1 MNKVFLFDTTLRD
14 GTQAEGISL
23 GVEDKINIAKA
34 MKKLGV
40 HYVEGGWPGSNPKD
54 AVFFKR
60 MQKINLSP
68 SKLVAFGSTRRKNIK
83 ASADINLIQ
92 LIKAKPDVFCIFGK
106 TSLLHVKDALG
117 TTRDE
122 NLKMIE
128 DSVKYLKKTGKEVI
142 YDAEHFF
149 DGYKENKE
157 YALST
162 LGTASEGGADWL
174 CLCDTNGG
182 SMPSE
187 VAEIV
192 SSVRARFLGM
202 RIGMHAHNDCDLA
215 VANSLAAVE
224 AGAEMVQ
231 GTLNGWGER
240 CGNANLASVMA
251 NLILKKRACVANIGA
266 KDIRKLTKVSHYIDE
281 VANLIPKKEQPFVGQ
296 SAFAH
301 KGGVHVSAVMK
312 NAATYEHLPPESVG
326 NERRILISDLSGA
339 ANLKARGKQLGINLE
354 NKENL
359 NAVLK
364 EIKLREAA
372 GFQYEAATASLKLL
386 VKKIEG
392 KSPSFFDVKSR
403 RVILEYGPSG
413 KKCEASVKLMVQG
426 KRVYEVA
433 EGDGPVN
440 ALDNC
445 LRKALLPF
453 FPHVRDIA
461 LTDFKV
467 RVLNPTEATAAA
479 VRVFIESTDGAEIWT
494 TTGVSEDV
502 IEASWQALVE
512 SIVYKLLKR

>member
-1 MNKVFLFDTTLRD
+1 MTKVILFDTTLRD

-23 GVEDKINIAKA
+23 GIEDKINIAKA
-34 MKKLGV
+34 LKKLGI
-40 HYVEGGWPGSNPKD
+40 HYIEGGWPGSNPKD
-54 AVFFKR
+54 AGFFKS
-60 MQKINLSP
+60 MQKIALSP
-68 SKLVAFGSTRRKNIK
+68 SKLVAFGSTRRKNIP
-83 ASADINLIQ
+83 ASSDKNLIQ
-92 LIKAKPDVFCIFGK
+92 LVKAKPDAFCIFGK
-106 TSLLHVKDALG
+106 TSLLHVKEALG
-117 TTRDE
+117 TTPDE
-122 NLKMIE
+122 NINMIK

-149 DGYKENKE
+149 DGYKENRE

-162 LGTASEGGADWL
+162 LGAADAAGADWL

-182 SMPSE
+182 SMPC
-187 VAEIV
+187 EITDIMKA
-192 SSVRARFLGM
+192 VRTRFPKSKFG
-202 RIGMHAHNDCDLA
+202 IHAHNDCDLA
-215 VANSLAAVE
+215 VANSLMAVE

-231 GTLNGWGER
+231 GTINGWGER

-251 NLILKKRACVANIGA
+251 NLVLKKGAGVKNITA
-266 KDIRKLTKVSHYIDE
+266 KEIRKLTKVSRYIDE
-281 VANLIPKKEQPFVGQ
+281 VANLIPKKEQPFVGR

-312 NAATYEHLPPESVG
+312 NAATYEHLRPESVG
-326 NERRILISDLSGA
+326 NERRILISDLSGQ
-339 ANLKARGKQLGINLE
+339 ANLKAQGKQLDINLE
-354 NKENL
+354 DKENL

-372 GFQYEAATASLKLL
+372 GYQYEAASASLKLL
-386 VKKIEG
+386 VQKIEG
-392 KSPSFFDVKSR
+392 RAPSFFDVKSC
-403 RVILEYGPSG
+403 RVILEYGLDR
-413 KKCEASVKLMVQG
+413 KKCEASVKLMVKG
-426 KRVYEVA
+426 KTVYEAA

-453 FPHVRDIA
+453 FPRVKDIS

-467 RVLNPTEATAAA
+467 RVLNPAEATAAA
-479 VRVFIESTDGAEIWT
+479 VRVFIESTDGVDRWT

-502 IEASWQALVE
+502 VEASWQALVE